1 MWFKSFYLLA
11 LVKLTQVIQVVNVYD
26 FIMV

>member
-1 MWFKSFYLLA
+1 MWSKSFYLLA
-11 LVKLTQVIQVVNVYD
+11 LVKLTQVIQVVNDYD